1 MFGGLIIEKNN
12 NCLNKKRGCVLLETQ
27 PRICLKA
34 FMLKFPHLQSSCTCG
49 Q

>member
-12 NCLNKKRGCVLLETQ
+12 NCLNKKTWLCFIETQ

-34 FMLKFPHLQSSCTCG
+34 FMLKFLHLQSSCTCG